1 MYSKQQKHEHEICT
15 NCTKSL
21 LIHQGS
27 PYLPRN
33 LKKLIKAWW
42 SGESGGT
49 LKVKQQPKTAPTTP
63 INDSLYDPSTHILYY
78 DNAFSIPPAPSPYF
92 LFKKQLL
99 TLCAQIRCQT
109 TFATIMMITL
119 WLISKQDEAILESSS
134 NPVPSPSSYS
144 VGPRSD
150 R

>member
-1 MYSKQQKHEHEICT
+1 MYSKQQKHSPNNMNMKYVPT
-15 NCTKSL
+15 VGRVFSYTKV
-21 LIHQGS
+21 GC

-78 DNAFSIPPAPSPYF
+78 DNAFSIPPAPSP
-92 LFKKQLL
+92 
-99 TLCAQIRCQT
+99 
-109 TFATIMMITL
+109 
-119 WLISKQDEAILESSS
+119 
-134 NPVPSPSSYS
+134 
-144 VGPRSD
+144 
-150 R
+150 